1 MLGIMFPS
9 AYDVEEDLR
18 VNEVLWK
25 GSTFSGS
32 PPQYFLYRV
41 MSSGNLKAKWI

>member
-1 MLGIMFPS
+1 MLEVVFPFAS
-9 AYDVEEDLR
+9 DLEEELR
-18 VNEVLWK
+18 VNEVLRK